1 MLSRRLWQLINL
13 SRKLWVRTTLI
24 ALLGIVAAVTAA
36 VVDPVIPRALADRI
50 GEDAVMPILNVLASS
65 MLAVT
70 TFSLS
75 VMVSAHHAAS
85 SQVTPR
91 SHRLLLEDTT
101 TQTVLAT
108 FLGAFVFALV
118 SIILFRAGFHAGS
131 APVVVFLFTV
141 LVVALVVLAILRW
154 IDHLSRLGS
163 MDETI
168 AQVETRAR
176 ATLRK
181 YRAAPSLGAR
191 PLPGTASIPAG
202 AEPILAPRGG
212 HVQFVDMAGLSARAA
227 EAEAEIYLAATPGEF
242 LVAGAPLAWLHPA
255 GSAPPAAFQPAFEI
269 DAVRSFDQDARF
281 ALVVLSE
288 IASRALSPGLNDPG
302 TAIDVIARLER
313 LLAECD
319 PVNDEVRYPNLFA
332 PTVNADDLVGDA
344 FDAIAR
350 DGAGMVEVMR
360 RLVKALN
367 TLRTGGDAGLAH
379 AAERMTARALAQ
391 AERALVLD
399 DDKAGLKA
407 LADQR
412 DRHRSGAAAP
422 G

>member
-1 MLSRRLWQLINL
+1 MLSKRLWQLIRL
-13 SRKLWVRTTLI
+13 SRRLWVRTTLI
-24 ALLGIVAAVTAA
+24 ALLGVVAALTAA
-36 VVDPVIPRALADRI
+36 ALDPIMPAVLADRI

-75 VMVSAHHAAS
+75 VMVSAHRAAS
-85 SQVTPR
+85 AQVTPR

-118 SIILFRAGFHAGS
+118 SIILFRAGLHAGS

-163 MDETI
+163 VDETI
-168 AQVETRAR
+168 GQVEARAR
-176 ATLRK
+176 ATLKRT
-181 YRAAPSLGAR
+181 RAAPSLGAR
-191 PLPGTASIPAG
+191 PLPGQSAIPEGARPIPA
-202 AEPILAPRGG
+202 ARGG
-212 HVQFVDMAGLSARAA
+212 YVQFVDMAGLSAVARDAGS
-227 EAEAEIYLAATPGEF
+227 EIYVTAAPGEF
-242 LVAGAPLAWLHPA
+242 LVEGAPLAWLHPA
-255 GSAPPAAFQPAFEI
+255 DSTPADAIPPAFEI
-269 DAVRSFDQDARF
+269 GPVRSFDQDARF

-302 TAIDVIARLER
+302 TAIDVIGRLER

-319 PVNDEVRYPNLFA
+319 DAEDEVRYPNLFA
-332 PTVNADDLVGDA
+332 PTTRADDLVQDA

-367 TLRTGGDAGLAH
+367 TLREGPDPAFAR
-379 AAERMTARALAQ
+379 AAERMTARALAH
-391 AERALVLD
+391 ADLALVLD
-399 DDKAGLKA
+399 EDKESLEA
-407 LADQR
+407 LAR
-412 DRHRSGAAAP
+412 R
-422 G
+422 

>member
-1 MLSRRLWQLINL
+1 MLSKRLWQLIRL
-13 SRKLWVRTTLI
+13 SRRLWVRTTLI
-24 ALLGIVAAVTAA
+24 ALLGVVAALTAA
-36 VVDPVIPRALADRI
+36 ALDPIMPVALADRI

-75 VMVSAHHAAS
+75 VMVSAHRAAS
-85 SQVTPR
+85 AQVTPR

-118 SIILFRAGFHAGS
+118 SIILFRAGLHAGS

-168 AQVETRAR
+168 GQVAARAR
-176 ATLRK
+176 TTLKRT
-181 YRAAPSLGAR
+181 RAAPSLGAR
-191 PLPGTASIPAG
+191 PLPGPAAIPDG
-202 AEPILAPRGG
+202 AEPVPAPRGG
-212 HVQFVDMAGLSARAA
+212 YVQFVDMAGLSAVARDV
-227 EAEAEIYLAATPGEF
+227 EAEIHVTAAPGEF
-242 LVAGAPLAWLHPA
+242 LVEGAPLAWVYPA
-255 GSAPPAAFQPAFEI
+255 GRAPADAIRPAFEI
-269 DAVRSFDQDARF
+269 GPVRSFDQDARF

-302 TAIDVIARLER
+302 TAIDVIGRLER
-313 LLAECD
+313 LLAECGPAD
-319 PVNDEVRYPNLFA
+319 DEVRYPALFA
-332 PTVNADDLVGDA
+332 PTIRADDLVEDA
-344 FDAIAR
+344 FGAIAR

-360 RLVKALN
+360 RLIKALN
-367 TLRTGGDAGLAH
+367 TLRTGADAGFAQAADRMTMRALAH
-379 AAERMTARALAQ
+379 AELALA
-391 AERALVLD
+391 LD
-399 DDKAGLKA
+399 EDKAALKA
-407 LADQR
+407 LA
-412 DRHRSGAAAP
+412 HG
-422 G
+422 